1 MIAAVERSGRT
12 LVVCCA
18 SSVWDTGGEQV
29 CSSRNSSNAPCQPG
43 SVRSAR
49 HGREEVILSGI
60 QGVAENR
67 SKTGRLGGSYTS
79 CGSNS
84 WSGDSFI

>member
-1 MIAAVERSGRT
+1 MIAAAERSGRT

-29 CSSRNSSNAPCQPG
+29 CSSRNSSNAPCQRFG
-43 SVRSAR
+43 SLGTA
-49 HGREEVILSGI
+49 REEVILSGI

-67 SKTGRLGGSYTS
+67 SKTGRLGGCYTS